1 MIKPPSWA
9 KNAIPT
15 SVGWK
20 DPRSG
25 ELLKAGRI
33 SQTDID
39 AYMGVSAPAPAP
51 TPPPPPPPPPS
62 HDTTGHGP
70 AMDEDD
76 DRLLEDDDYESDLE
90 GMTKVELEQLG
101 RKYGVELDRRLNKA
115 TLVEQMRE
123 IIKS

>member
-1 MIKPPSWA
+1 MAIKPPSWA

-25 ELLKAGRI
+25 ELLKATRL
-33 SQTDID
+33 SQSDID
-39 AYMGVSAPAPAP
+39 EYLGVSAPKPTPA
-51 TPPPPPPPPPS
+51 PPPPPAPEPVEVEE
-62 HDTTGHGP
+62 DVVE
-70 AMDEDD
+70 EDD
-76 DRLLEDDDYESDLE
+76 EAGDLED
-90 GMTKVELEQLG
+90 MTKVELEQLG

>member
-25 ELLKAGRI
+25 ELLKATKLTQ
-33 SQTDID
+33 SDID
-39 AYMGVSAPAPAP
+39 SYMGVSTPAPAP
-51 TPPPPPPPPPS
+51 TPPPPPPAP
-62 HDTTGHGP
+62 DTTGHGP
-70 AMDEDD
+70 AMMEDD
-76 DRLLEDDDYESDLE
+76 VDEETSFWDLE
-90 GMTKVELEQLG
+90 NMTKRELEELG
-101 RKYGVELDRRLNKA
+101 REHGVELDRRLNKS

-123 IIKS
+123 ILN